1 MGKELKKDK
10 PKLAELSKLQNNVEN
25 FDAGTNLQRKSSQ
38 LRDQMQILY
47 QKKTEIQER
56 LKALNEKRQGQV
68 GDITDVMEKRE
79 AVQKK
84 IAELVGQRSKLRDD
98 FEQEMSEYKAWQAD
112 QRRIRQEKY
121 QEERKAQEAAWKIKK
136 MEKEVEKL
144 DENPYVSQITLI
156 EQTMKFCK
164 GLLPQDAGEKK
175 EEIKETVF
183 NNKDGEVVLSKKE
196 DRADEWYF
204 CPTKKK
210 GGAKKG
216 KASNDDVSKK
226 PIKHNAETFKLFD
239 TLGLEA
245 KITVADATPLL
256 EKLEKQME
264 IYQEKVQAWEDHK
277 EEMKRKIQDGEVT
290 YDELVKDGKEEEKA
304 EEEEKEE
311 EKEEEEKE
319 AEK

>member
-1 MGKELKKDK
+1 MG
-10 PKLAELSKLQNNVEN
+10 LQSNVEN
-25 FDAGTNLQRKSSQ
+25 FDNGTNQRAKLNE
-38 LRDQMQILY
+38 LRDQMAILY
-47 QKKTEIQER
+47 NKKTQIQEKM
-56 LKALNEKRQGQV
+56 KALNEKRQSQV
-68 GDITDVMEKRE
+68 GDMSEVMEQRE

-84 IAELVGQRSKLRDD
+84 IAELVGQRSTLRDE
-98 FEQEMSEYKAWQAD
+98 FRQAQYEYKTWQAE

-121 QEERKAQEAAWKIKK
+121 QEERKEQEKAWKIKK

-156 EQTMKFCK
+156 EQTVKFCK
-164 GLLPQDAGEKK
+164 GLLPQDAAEQKDEK
-175 EEIKETVF
+175 KETVF

-210 GGAKKG
+210 GAPKKG
-216 KASNDDVSKK
+216 KASGEDSAKK

-245 KITVADATPLL
+245 PITVAGVPPLL

-264 IYQEKVQAWEDHK
+264 VYQEKVQAWEDHK
-277 EEMKRKIQDGEVT
+277 EEMKRKIQEGEVT
-290 YDELVKDGKEEEKA
+290 YDELVKDGKEDGKE

-311 EKEEEEKE
+311 EKEQDEEKEEEKE
-319 AEK
+319 DDADA

>member
-1 MGKELKKDK
+1 
-10 PKLAELSKLQNNVEN
+10 
-25 FDAGTNLQRKSSQ
+25 
-38 LRDQMQILY
+38 
-47 QKKTEIQER
+47 
-56 LKALNEKRQGQV
+56 
-68 GDITDVMEKRE
+68 MEKRE

-98 FEQEMSEYKAWQAD
+98 FKQEMNEYKAWQAE
-112 QRRIRQEKY
+112 QRRIRQDKY

-164 GLLPQDAGEKK
+164 NLLPQDAGEKK
-175 EEIKETVF
+175 EEIKETVH

-210 GGAKKG
+210 GGGAKKG
-216 KASNDDVSKK
+216 KASNDDMSKK

-245 KITVADATPLL
+245 PITVADATPLL

-304 EEEEKEE
+304 
-311 EKEEEEKE
+311 
-319 AEK
+319 